1 VKKFLIIR
9 FSSIGDIVLTTPIV
23 RCLKKKFPDCSI
35 HFLTKST
42 FATLVSENPN
52 IDKVFVIE
60 RSTREV
66 LPALKKE
73 NYDHIIDLH
82 KNLRSK
88 KAILELGVHST
99 SYPKL
104 NVEKFLMV
112 KFKMDILPKI
122 HIVDRYFKAVEE
134 LGVSNDGEG
143 LSYFIPSST
152 ALPVEL
158 PANYNVLVVGAAHAT
173 KTLTEAQ
180 LTAIAQQSE
189 LPVVLLGGKKEE
201 ELGARIMVQ
210 CGQKTI
216 NFCGAGTLH
225 QSALILKNAH
235 CVVTP
240 DTGMMH
246 IASAFHKKIIS
257 VWGSTIP
264 EFGMYPYLPKQV
276 PSFQVAEVKGV
287 NCRPCSKIGYKE
299 CPKGHFKCIREID
312 IAQLI
317 TAMNAGLLT

>member
-1 VKKFLIIR
+1 MKKFLIIR
-9 FSSIGDIVLTTPIV
+9 FSSIGDIVLTTPLV

-35 HFLTKST
+35 HFLTKSN
-42 FATLVSENPN
+42 FAVLVSENPN
-52 IDKVFVIE
+52 IDKVFAIE

-66 LPALKKE
+66 LTALKKE
-73 NYDHIIDLH
+73 KYDHIIDLH

-122 HIVDRYFKAVEE
+122 HIIDRYFKAVEE
-134 LGVSNDGEG
+134 FGVSNDSEG
-143 LSYFIPSST
+143 LSYFIPADT
-152 ALPVEL
+152 VLPFEL
-158 PANYNVLVVGAAHAT
+158 PATYNVLVVGAAHAT
-173 KTLTEAQ
+173 KTLTETQ
-180 LTAIAQQSE
+180 LTAIAQKST
-189 LPVVLLGGKKEE
+189 LPLVLLGGKKEAD
-201 ELGARIMVQ
+201 LGARITSH
-210 CGQKTI
+210 CNKNTI
-216 NFCGAGTLH
+216 NFCGVGTLH

-246 IASAFHKKIIS
+246 IASAFNKKIIS

-264 EFGMYPYLPKQV
+264 EFGMYPYLPKQAK
-276 PSFQVAEVKGV
+276 SFQIAEVKGL

-299 CPKGHFKCIREID
+299 CPKGHFKCIKDID
-312 IAQLI
+312 LVQLI
-317 TAMNAGLLT
+317 DAMNIAH